1 MRTYV
6 ECCPLEFRRFRPF
19 LQRVKVVLPTLVYP
33 ADVIVDKLLSY
44 STVHV
49 CMYNPFD
56 YTYFLQTIRQIPM
69 RAPSHSHPCY
79 NPHHDCRQDTNVQL
93 DARIAFSLSASRIFF
108 AAGTGV
114 EQDLLPDEGD
124 ALAGGD
130 GAGQDPL
137 PDGIVGDRQTKK
149 RVLTLNDL
157 LGTSEPRVAS
167 ACLAMDAARNM
178 LLCGPQVAE
187 LAIWPGSHIA
197 PFTCPF
203 PPLCEGS

>member
-1 MRTYV
+1 
-6 ECCPLEFRRFRPF
+6 
-19 LQRVKVVLPTLVYP
+19 
-33 ADVIVDKLLSY
+33 
-44 STVHV
+44 
-49 CMYNPFD
+49 MYNPFD

-69 RAPSHSHPCY
+69 RAPSHSHPGY
-79 NPHHDCRQDTNVQL
+79 NPHHVRRQDTNVQL

-114 EQDLLPDEGD
+114 EQDLLPD
-124 ALAGGD
+124 
-130 GAGQDPL
+130 
-137 PDGIVGDRQTKK
+137 DGIVGDRQTKK

-203 PPLCEGS
+203 PPLCAGS

>member
-1 MRTYV
+1 MRSYV

-114 EQDLLPDEGD
+114 EQDLLPD
-124 ALAGGD
+124 
-130 GAGQDPL
+130 
-137 PDGIVGDRQTKK
+137 DGIVGDRQTKK

-178 LLCGPQVAE
+178 LLCGPQ
-187 LAIWPGSHIA
+187 
-197 PFTCPF
+197 
-203 PPLCEGS
+203 LCERS